1 MPGSPDLDEI
11 TGDIVDAAVK
21 LHIRLGPGLLESVYE
36 KLLAQAL
43 ERRGRTVERQVLLD
57 FEFDGLRFEK
67 GLRVDMLVDGII
79 VVELKSVEMLAP
91 VHKRQLLTYLR
102 LLDLPLG
109 LLINFGAPT
118 LKAGLQR
125 VVNGYDSPLFPRFRA
140 RPQRER

>member
-57 FEFDGLRFEK
+57 FEFDGLRFDK